1 MKLFENRFIAH
12 RGLHQEREV
21 PENSLLA
28 FQKAVDK
35 LYSIELDIT
44 ITKDEQIVVFHDDNL
59 FRLCEVNK
67 NIEDVEYSYLKKLYL
82 YDTKEYIPL
91 LEEVLYLVKSKTSLI
106 IEIKKHRYIGVLEL
120 KLIEL
125 LKSYSGKYYICSF
138 EKDILFWFKNYN
150 PNIKRGLIFEP
161 YSNKFKKYNK
171 TLFMY
176 KYIKSK
182 PNFISLD
189 YKLINSSIYEY
200 CKKHKLPI
208 ISWTVD
214 NIKIFEEINKK
225 VDAVIFEQITL

>member
-91 LEEVLYLVKSKTSLI
+91 LEEVLYLVNLSSTLFNKT
-106 IEIKKHRYIGVLEL
+106 KRKM
-120 KLIEL
+120 
-125 LKSYSGKYYICSF
+125 F
-138 EKDILFWFKNYN
+138 PKD
-150 PNIKRGLIFEP
+150 
-161 YSNKFKKYNK
+161 YNK
-171 TLFMY
+171 GDVV
-176 KYIKSK
+176 SK
-182 PNFISLD
+182 LG
-189 YKLINSSIYEY
+189 
-200 CKKHKLPI
+200 
-208 ISWTVD
+208 V
-214 NIKIFEEINKK
+214 
-225 VDAVIFEQITL
+225 